1 METIIKIYEWLKKL
15 PKAGKIGI
23 PVLAC
28 AAIILLLLCS
38 SCSTVGWIS
47 NVPNSNASISI
58 SNSPATTVQPPSAED
73 VKELLP
79 STPLLK

>member
-15 PKAGKIGI
+15 PKVGKILLPI
-23 PVLAC
+23 FAC
-28 AAIILLLLCS
+28 AIIIVLLLCS

-58 SNSPATTVQPPSAED
+58 SNSPATTVQPPTAED
-73 VKELLP
+73 VKNLIP
-79 STPLLK
+79 SAPLIN